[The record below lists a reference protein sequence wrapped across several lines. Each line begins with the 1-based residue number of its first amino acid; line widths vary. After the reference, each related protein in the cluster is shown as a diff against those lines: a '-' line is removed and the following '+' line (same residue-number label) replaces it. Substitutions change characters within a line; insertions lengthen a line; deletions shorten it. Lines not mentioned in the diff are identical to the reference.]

1 MPHAETNT
9 NSARSDSGQ
18 ALFLYQ
24 SGDCETYLYVEQ
36 QNGARLAI
44 FNITDPAKIACA
56 VIPANAAVARFVWDR
71 SRRLGEKVA
80 ITHNWKET

>member
-1 MPHAETNT
+1 MAQVP
-9 NSARSDSGQ
+9 GQ

-24 SGDCETYLYVEQ
+24 SGDSETYLYYVEQ

-44 FNITDPAKIACA
+44 VNITDPAKIACA
-56 VIPANAAVARFVWDR
+56 VIPANASVARFVWDR
-71 SRRLGEKVA
+71 SRRFGEKVA